1 KAKRCWQYQVV
12 GIRGEQKLGVFLVGW
27 NRRCLYNS
35 YEYVGVQTERSH
47 DAVMNMPVVE
57 KVTLIPICCVCHR
70 VRDDRQNHERPTHNG
85 FEQWRSLRSFLLLYR
100 IAQHT
105 YELTHT
111 YCARCME
118 QQMGQI
124 RDTHLGRSK
133 RQPDLLSSE
142 RGG

>member
-1 KAKRCWQYQVV
+1 LASSSCRNPRWAKTR
-12 GIRGEQKLGVFLVGW
+12 GIPSLWKS
-27 NRRCLYNS
+27 RCLYNPNE
-35 YEYVGVQTERSH
+35 YEGVQTERSH
-47 DAVMNMPVVE
+47 GSVMNMPIAE

-85 FEQWRSLRSFLLLYR
+85 FFEQWRSLRSFLRLYR

-124 RDTHLGRSK
+124 RETRLDRSE
-133 RQPDLLSSE
+133 RQADLLSSS